1 MNDHGLLIQPIDV
14 DTEYISLVTTR
25 PNTKQGKKSLLI
37 ETLNSSKEN
46 STITSPATS
55 TINTATTQQST
66 ENTNNKGNNGNDNSD
81 QTTISTASA
90 TSNTLS
96 RQQTRSTVR
105 STVSTMLN
113 SVPPLTVA
121 SVGAAAP
128 NQATTIT
135 TPLPPSRR
143 NRGNYFI
150 QSFRT
155 ISRTSKVLLLLSL
168 AMVAIQVVVTVTILI
183 VAYPKTC
190 DKPLKI
196 FLVLYIIRV
205 IIACPVNVYL
215 YLNPRDNRR
224 NGQNEN
230 NARRDNWIDKWIDR
244 VKSFLDLFATLWF
257 IIGNYLL
264 FTTETCQRTA
274 PEIFYLSLT
283 WVILGYIIITIPILL
298 CLAVIFCL
306 PCVIVAMRVLHVG
319 EAVGITGAS
328 EDLIS
333 KIPSYKYK
341 SYDNCQLVVQPLS
354 NSPSYASAAATDASP
369 SIATDQLDQQ
379 NKKPKYKFWPGKKF
393 SNKQS
398 SLSSN
403 NNNNHNSSSNFTP
416 LQYITITNPDDSI
429 CSICLSPYENEEEL
443 RHLYCQHHFHRDCV
457 DEWLNNS

>member
-55 TINTATTQQST
+55 TINTATTQLST

-230 NARRDNWIDKWIDR
+230 NTRRDNWIDRWIDR

-283 WVILGYIIITIPILL
+283 WVIL
-298 CLAVIFCL
+298 
-306 PCVIVAMRVLHVG
+306 VAMRVLHVG

-341 SYDNCQLVVQPLS
+341 SYDNCQREMEQGTMIIV
-354 NSPSYASAAATDASP
+354 ATP
-369 SIATDQLDQQ
+369 ATTTS
-379 NKKPKYKFWPGKKF
+379 

-443 RHLYCQHHFHRDCV
+443 RHLYCQHHFHRDC
-457 DEWLNNS
+457 

>member
-443 RHLYCQHHFHRDCV
+443 RHLYCQHHFHRDC
-457 DEWLNNS
+457 NGY

>member
-283 WVILGYIIITIPILL
+283 WVIL
-298 CLAVIFCL
+298 
-306 PCVIVAMRVLHVG
+306 VAMRVLHVG

-333 KIPSYKYK
+333 KIPSYKY
-341 SYDNCQLVVQPLS
+341 N

-443 RHLYCQHHFHRDCV
+443 RHLYCQHHFHRDCKK
-457 DEWLNNS
+457 

>member
-283 WVILGYIIITIPILL
+283 WVIL
-298 CLAVIFCL
+298 
-306 PCVIVAMRVLHVG
+306 VAMRVLHVG

-333 KIPSYKYK
+333 KIPSYKY
-341 SYDNCQLVVQPLS
+341 N

>member
-283 WVILGYIIITIPILL
+283 WVIL
-298 CLAVIFCL
+298 
-306 PCVIVAMRVLHVG
+306 VAMRVLHVG

-341 SYDNCQLVVQPLS
+341 SYDNCQH
-354 NSPSYASAAATDASP
+354 
-369 SIATDQLDQQ
+369 QQ

-443 RHLYCQHHFHRDCV
+443 RHLYCQHHFHRDCKK
-457 DEWLNNS
+457 